1 MADTFVQRVVKIR
14 AGAYQKEAFEM
25 ESFNTLF
32 HFPPDTSG
40 TLLVGAWK
48 KVASNHPFFFEGLG
62 EVAEGKS
69 R

>member
-40 TLLVGAWK
+40 TLLVGERKLQAITP
-48 KVASNHPFFFEGLG
+48 SFFEGLG